1 MMSGQ
6 PLPEP
11 EARVAAKVPREC
23 AADELGRYNRIAD
36 AVIAEFARPTD
47 AMIDAAY
54 EPSGCSRHSNGRE
67 SSMRPLPG
75 SMMTA
80 VGVCPISAHG
90 SASIRRS

>member
-54 EPSGCSRHSNGRE
+54 EPSACLRHSNGSYDVR
-67 SSMRPLPG
+67 
-75 SMMTA
+75 TA
-80 VGVCPISAHG
+80 QPSLARG
-90 SASIRRS
+90 RRAEEGPNRHTLAILNS